1 MILGSCLL
9 SPTASFVDDNEGGHF
24 LDRLSVR
31 QKIEM
36 TVLNGIRNAER
47 QADETARERILK
59 QTLAQVEKL
68 RASAPKQSKK
78 TEKEI
83 KGQIKLVEKS
93 LKQVRTKTA
102 AL

>member
-1 MILGSCLL
+1 MFLCVCLL
-9 SPTASFVDDNEGGHF
+9 SPTPSSFSEAGNGHF

-31 QKIEM
+31 QKVEL
-36 TVLNGIRNAER
+36 TVLNGMRNAER
-47 QADETARERILK
+47 QVDEKKRERILK
-59 QTLAQVEKL
+59 QTLAQVEKI
-68 RASAPKQSKK
+68 RASAKKQNKK

-83 KGQIKLVEKS
+83 KGRIKLVEKS